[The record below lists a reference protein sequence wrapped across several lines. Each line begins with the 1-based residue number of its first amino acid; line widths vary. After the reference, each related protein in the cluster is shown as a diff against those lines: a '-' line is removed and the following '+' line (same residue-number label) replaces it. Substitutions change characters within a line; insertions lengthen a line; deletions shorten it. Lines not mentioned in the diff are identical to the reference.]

1 MAKRIVAL
9 MAVLILVTVPI
20 FAEIELGFGLAPS
33 LGTIPSE
40 ASQGFFNDS
49 TKVIHAGYSFAWLFY
64 ASYDGFILP
73 PYSVSQMTGVMDT
86 TTGSWSPGY
95 YRPGFLNTFNVGIRP
110 RIGPVMISASIGA
123 NSLYIYRQGSDGLTV
138 PPVGVNL
145 RVGAGLKLGK
155 LLGVMVSGTSV
166 FSDFNDLST
175 TMTALTGNDAY
186 LQQIATDRILNNLF
200 PSVVLSLYL

>member
-1 MAKRIVAL
+1 MAKRVIAL
-9 MAVLILVTVPI
+9 MAVLILATIPI
-20 FAEIELGFGLAPS
+20 FAEIELGVGLAPP

-64 ASYDGFILP
+64 ASYDGLILP
-73 PYSVSQMTGVMDT
+73 PYAVSQMTGVMDT

-110 RIGPVMISASIGA
+110 RLGPVMISASIGA
-123 NSLYIYRQGSDGLTV
+123 NSLYIYKQGVDGLTV
-138 PPVGVNL
+138 PPIGVNL

-155 LLGVMVSGTSV
+155 ILGIMVSGTSV
-166 FSDFNDLST
+166 FSDFNDLT
-175 TMTALTGNDAY
+175 TTLKAVAGNDAY

-200 PSVVLSLYL
+200 PTVVLSLYL